1 MLNMK
6 YKFFKNFA
14 ISLFFVFV
22 LNSLASFFYWY
33 SSIKQ
38 FDMLMHFL
46 GGFTAALFSFWFL
59 YGKFV
64 LWIEEGKKWRVFRVI
79 VLMVLV
85 IALLWEAMEFS
96 VQGFFGVTVL
106 ADIPDSISDVLIGL
120 LGSIVGAQYIFGK
133 YKRERAKEPFKI

>member
-1 MLNMK
+1 MK

-22 LNSLASFFYWY
+22 LNSLASFFFWY

-59 YGKFV
+59 YGKCV
-64 LWIEEGKKWRVFRVI
+64 LWIEEGNKWKVFRVI

-106 ADIPDSISDVLIGL
+106 ADLPDSVSDVIMGLIG
-120 LGSIVGAQYIFGK
+120 GVVGVQYLFGK